1 MLVLCAAMNAGTP
14 RVVAHVDLDAFYCAV
29 ERVRDP
35 SLAGVPHGVSQYNP
49 FEPGGVTNLKP
60 EDNRRVDD
68 GNGSLI
74 AVSYEARALGV
85 KRGMRGH
92 DAKALAPALQV
103 VQVPTSHGKADLS
116 IYRAAGAQ
124 VLALLSRVADV
135 AERCS
140 IDEAAFD
147 LTKSSAAALQT
158 RPWRDLVAAARG
170 THIAGV
176 DKMPDAL
183 LPRRDVRNGHATAPG
198 SLDVSDLSASWLDRP
213 EELWTRQERHLV
225 AGAALLAEARA
236 TVLAQLGYTTS
247 GGIASNKLLAKLCSG
262 LKKPASQTLL
272 GPGHATAMLLQ
283 DLPLSRLRGLGGD
296 LGHRVASELCIS
308 TAGELAAVPHPRLCA
323 LFGDETAGRLFALA
337 RGLSDDPVKEREV
350 TNSVQTSKT
359 FRGPLALRALPEVHH
374 WLRELASELEERLG
388 DDHAHSR
395 RHPKLL
401 TVSVN
406 PHDGQHFSRSCPMSR
421 LPPSAGAM
429 ADDAFAL
436 VRRWAGSLSGPW
448 AIVGLGLGAS
458 SFEEELAGMRSITE
472 FLQAKPAGEGT
483 EAGALDEAQQ
493 QQPPASPGG
502 LRRFF
507 QPAATSPGAV
517 PCGRCGRMLKPGC
530 EAEHAD
536 WHFAM
541 DLSRREPGQAAR
553 PVGEEQQ
560 EAPKKRRAGP
570 LDAHFRRA

>member
-1 MLVLCAAMNAGTP
+1 MNAGMP

-49 FEPGGVTNLKP
+49 FEEGGVTNHRP

-92 DAKALAPALQV
+92 EAKALAPALQI

-158 RPWRDLVAAARG
+158 RPWRELVAAARG

-183 LPRRDVRNGHATAPG
+183 LPRRDVRNGTAPG
-198 SLDVSDLSASWLDRP
+198 SLDVGDLSAAWLDRP
-213 EELWTRQERHLV
+213 EELWTREERHLV
-225 AGAALLAEARA
+225 AGAALLAEARE
-236 TVLAQLGYTTS
+236 TVRSQLGYTTS
-247 GGIASNKLLAKLCSG
+247 GGIAVNKLLAKLCSG

-272 GPGHATAMLLQ
+272 GPGMPTQMLLQ
-283 DLPLSRLRGLGGD
+283 DLPLSRLRGLGGE
-296 LGHRVASELCIS
+296 LGHRVEGELGIS
-308 TAGELAAVPHPRLCA
+308 TAGELAAVPHPRLCS
-323 LFGDETAGRLFALA
+323 LFGEETAGRIHDLA
-337 RGLSDDPVKEREV
+337 RGQSDDPVKVREV

-359 FRGPLALRALPEVHH
+359 FRGQLALRALPDVHH
-374 WLRELASELEERLG
+374 WLRELACELEERLA

-395 RHPKLL
+395 RQPKLL
-401 TVSVN
+401 TLSVS
-406 PHDGQHFSRSCPMSR
+406 PKDGPHFSRSCQMSR
-421 LPPSAGAM
+421 LPPSAGPM
-429 ADDAFAL
+429 ADDAASL
-436 VRRWAGSLSGPW
+436 VRRWVGGLSGHGQW

-458 SFEEELAGMRSITE
+458 NFEDEVAGMRSITD
-472 FLQAKPAGEGT
+472 FLQARPTGEDAR
-483 EAGALDEAQQ
+483 EQQHQQQQ
-493 QQPPASPGG
+493 QQPSPGG

-507 QPAATSPGAV
+507 QPAGTSSGGDDAQERPAAV
-517 PCGRCGRMLKPGC
+517 PCSRCGRFLKPGS
-530 EAEHAD
+530 ESEHSD

-541 DLSRREPGQAAR
+541 DLSRREPAQEAR
-553 PVGEEQQ
+553 PAAGEQQ

-570 LDAHFRRA
+570 LDALFKRT